1 MAGATPVV
9 SSADPTLEMAR
20 QDPLPEMAPQDDEDW
35 DAVIARA
42 RARVSEP
49 NPPAVR
55 TAPPNPPAARTAP
68 PISGGPDRA
77 PIPAPA
83 PIPEAVMDDGDWET
97 LIAVAKSRPAP
108 TPARKTATLVRTPPP
123 VRLAAFARDLRPA
136 RQDEDRAWEELIARA
151 KRRAT
156 NAPAP
161 SLASPRRRPG
171 HETGDWSAVIAAA
184 KLRHGLHGRV

>member
-1 MAGATPVV
+1 MILWNIRHAG
-9 SSADPTLEMAR
+9 S
-20 QDPLPEMAPQDDEDW
+20 PQSVDGVTAEDILDGVKEGLWETSDE
-35 DAVIARA
+35 VM
-42 RARVSEP
+42 
-49 NPPAVR
+49 
-55 TAPPNPPAARTAP
+55 
-68 PISGGPDRA
+68 GP
-77 PIPAPA
+77 
-83 PIPEAVMDDGDWET
+83 DDGDWET

-123 VRLAAFARDLRPA
+123 VRLSAFARDFRPA

-161 SLASPRRRPG
+161 AVAHPHRRPG

>member
-1 MAGATPVV
+1 
-9 SSADPTLEMAR
+9 
-20 QDPLPEMAPQDDEDW
+20 MAPQDDEDW

-49 NPPAVR
+49 KPPAVR
-55 TAPPNPPAARTAP
+55 TAPPKPPAARTAP
-68 PISGGPDRA
+68 

-108 TPARKTATLVRTPPP
+108 TPARKKATLVRTPPP
-123 VRLAAFARDLRPA
+123 VRLTAFARDLRPA
-136 RQDEDRAWEELIARA
+136 RQDQDPWEELIARA

-161 SLASPRRRPG
+161 SVADPHRRPG

>member
-1 MAGATPVV
+1 V
-9 SSADPTLEMAR
+9 
-20 QDPLPEMAPQDDEDW
+20 
-35 DAVIARA
+35 
-42 RARVSEP
+42 
-49 NPPAVR
+49 
-55 TAPPNPPAARTAP
+55 
-68 PISGGPDRA
+68 
-77 PIPAPA
+77 
-83 PIPEAVMDDGDWET
+83 DDGDWET

-108 TPARKTATLVRTPPP
+108 TPVRPTATLVRTPPP
-123 VRLAAFARDLRPA
+123 VRLTTFARDLRTA

-161 SLASPRRRPG
+161 SVAAPHRRPG